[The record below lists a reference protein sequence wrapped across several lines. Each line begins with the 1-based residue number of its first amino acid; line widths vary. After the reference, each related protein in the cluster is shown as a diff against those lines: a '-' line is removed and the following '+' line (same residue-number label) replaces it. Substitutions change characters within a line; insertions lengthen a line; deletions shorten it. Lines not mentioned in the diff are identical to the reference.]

1 MKNCRKFKYT
11 DGDGAKLNI
20 DHYVKE
26 KAVILTVMED
36 TPFSETKS
44 FLLEKDLLEKVIGTL
59 QDCLSKMKGD

>member
-1 MKNCRKFKYT
+1 MKNLRRFEYT
-11 DGDGAKLNI
+11 DIDGDQLNI

-26 KAVILTVMED
+26 KAVVLTIMED
-36 TPFSETKS
+36 TLFSETRA

>member
-1 MKNCRKFKYT
+1 MKNLRRFEYT
-11 DGDGAKLNI
+11 DIDGDQLNI

-26 KAVILTVMED
+26 KAVVLTIMED
-36 TPFSETKS
+36 TLFSETGA

>member
-1 MKNCRKFKYT
+1 MKNLRRFEYT
-11 DGDGAKLNI
+11 DIDGGQLNI

-26 KAVILTVMED
+26 KAVVLTIMEG
-36 TPFSETKS
+36 TLFSETRA

>member
-1 MKNCRKFKYT
+1 MKNCHSFKYT
-11 DGDGAKLNI
+11 DCDGDKLNI
-20 DHYVKE
+20 DFHVNE

-44 FLLEKDLLEKVIGTL
+44 FLLEKDLLEKVIVTL